1 MIHHENI
8 IIMFITGGEKSSL
21 NQDSNPGLKPRT
33 RTQDSNPGLELRA
46 SNPTQDSNPTSQ
58 DKYPYIQIHTDYML
72 YNELKHPNDETTFI
86 CPP

>member
-8 IIMFITGGEKSSL
+8 IIMFITGGEKSSH
-21 NQDSNPGLKPRT
+21 NQDSNPGPR
-33 RTQDSNPGLELRA
+33 
-46 SNPTQDSNPTSQ
+46 TQDSNPTSQ

-72 YNELKHPNDETTFI
+72 YNEFKHPNDETTFI